1 MILEFIEPFLVGG
14 VVGIIVGVIV
24 ARYYFKSRIEMKNI
38 GQVIEYAMVH
48 KDIKRL
54 RSMTTRLEIHVA
66 DIEGCSEDITN
77 RLELSKDIEQ
87 NLILNEEEKES
98 N

>member
-1 MILEFIEPFLVGG
+1 MLELIEPFLVGG

-48 KDIKRL
+48 KDSTRL
-54 RSMTTRLEIHVA
+54 RSMVTRLEMLVA
-66 DIEGCSEDITN
+66 DIEGCSGDVMN
-77 RLELSKDIEQ
+77 RLELSKDIEE
-87 NLILNEEEKES
+87 NLMENEVEQES